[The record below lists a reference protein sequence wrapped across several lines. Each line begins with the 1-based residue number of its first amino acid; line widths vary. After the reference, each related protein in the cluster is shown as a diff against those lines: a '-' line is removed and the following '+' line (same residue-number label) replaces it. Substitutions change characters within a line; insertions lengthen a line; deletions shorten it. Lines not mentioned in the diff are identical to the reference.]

1 MEIRQ
6 AHFNFLSDKDYQLV
20 SKIYRRTAEQFY
32 ENTEDS
38 EYLSSLICITTL
50 IPEIVAVRSGLQS
63 LTVISQMEILRA
75 KTKGNID
82 LK

>member
-6 AHFNFLSDKDYQLV
+6 THVNLLSDKDYQLV

-32 ENTEDS
+32 ENTEDP
-38 EYLSSLICITTL
+38 EYLSSLMCITAL
-50 IPEIVAVRSGLQS
+50 IPQIVAVRSGLQS
-63 LTVISQMEILRA
+63 LTVVSQMEILRA
-75 KTKGNID
+75 KTKGNAE